1 MKTAIVASLVAS
13 AAAFAPSKQASSST
27 ALKDAMAD
35 LKDIA
40 EKSNPVLKYY
50 DPLELATSTIWGQSN
65 EATIGF
71 LRHSEIKHGRVAMAA
86 FVGYIVQAN
95 GIHFPWVRT

>member
-1 MKTAIVASLVAS
+1 MKLALAATLVS
-13 AAAFAPSKQASSST
+13 GVAAFTSQSASRAST
-27 ALKDAMAD
+27 SLNDAMAD
-35 LKDIA
+35 LKEVA

-50 DPLELATSTIWGQSN
+50 DPLELASTTIFGESN

-86 FVGYIVQAN
+86 FVGY
-95 GIHFPWVRT
+95 